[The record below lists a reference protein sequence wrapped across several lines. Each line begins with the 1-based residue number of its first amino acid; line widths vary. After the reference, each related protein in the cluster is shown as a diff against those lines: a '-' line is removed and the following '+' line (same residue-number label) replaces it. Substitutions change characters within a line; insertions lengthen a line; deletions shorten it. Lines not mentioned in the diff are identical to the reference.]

1 MMESEKVKLSAFLV
15 QGLATLSIASI
26 ACLTGITFSWPS
38 YTVELFESN
47 ATVLAYPMSPTEV
60 SIFGSIPNIGAL
72 VATPFCGYAMD
83 KFGRKKS
90 AMLFGL
96 PFVLAWL
103 TISLTTNVPLV
114 IAAVGFAGLGVAGQ
128 AGAAVYVSEIAQ
140 DSIRGGLSSC
150 IVAGLFVGLL
160 TSYTI
165 GGQLSYTGALYA
177 NLTLSILYMIGV
189 SLLKESP
196 SFLVRKG
203 KEEEAKKSLA
213 FYRQVKPDSKE
224 VEEAIRLIKLQ
235 LGPQIDQKL
244 YDQNDGEQKEELLTK
259 PPTQTQH
266 TESPWK
272 FLRNS
277 ESSKRALCAS
287 LTLMISN
294 TLMGA
299 IVLQVYAEPLFS
311 KAVPTMTPNL
321 CSILLAVA
329 FLLSVIS
336 CALIVDR
343 FGRKFLMTTTSIAS
357 GALTSLIGAQLVWDF
372 APHWCTAVFIYS
384 FAYINYLGAAT
395 VPFIF
400 MAEVFLPEVRG
411 LGNSITMASL
421 WTTNFF
427 TLVAFKLLDE
437 MHIGLGPIFFV
448 FSAVCFAT
456 SVYSHL
462 CLPET
467 KGMSADQ
474 IQVLFIKKRRRS
486 VKFPYKMYETEEK
499 RQSYTR
505 ETRVASMTVDDHLS
519 KDTIPRVKSYAF
531 SVELVPLY
539 SGTIDFLMFSQSE
552 GTN

>member
-1 MMESEKVKLSAFLV
+1 MESEKVKLSAFLV

-38 YTVELFESN
+38 YTVDLFASN
-47 ATVLAYPMSPTEV
+47 ETVLSYPMSSMEV

-128 AGAAVYVSEIAQ
+128 AGAAVYVAEIAQ

-165 GGQLSYTGALYA
+165 GGQLTYSGALYA
-177 NLTLSILYMIGV
+177 NLSLSILYMVGV

-196 SFLVRKG
+196 SFLMQKG
-203 KEEEAKKSLA
+203 KEEEAAKSLA

-224 VEEAIRLIKLQ
+224 VGIALRKIKMQ

-244 YDQNDGEQKEELLTK
+244 YAQNDDEPNEGLLTHK
-259 PPTQTQH
+259 PPIQIEQ

-272 FLRNS
+272 FLRKS
-277 ESSKRALCAS
+277 ESSKRALFAS

-311 KAVPTMTPNL
+311 EAVPSMSPNL

-357 GALTSLIGAQLVWDF
+357 GVLTFLIGAQLVWHF
-372 APHWCTAVFIYS
+372 APHWCTALFIYS
-384 FAYINYLGAAT
+384 FSYINYLGAAT

-421 WTTNFF
+421 WTTNFV
-427 TLVAFKLLDE
+427 TLIAFNPLVE
-437 MHIGLGPIFFV
+437 AFGLGPMFFG
-448 FSAVCFAT
+448 FSTVCFGT
-456 SVYSHL
+456 SVYSHF

-474 IQVLFIKKRRRS
+474 IQLLFIKK
-486 VKFPYKMYETEEK
+486 K
-499 RQSYTR
+499 RNSII
-505 ETRVASMTVDDHLS
+505 A
-519 KDTIPRVKSYAF
+519 
-531 SVELVPLY
+531 
-539 SGTIDFLMFSQSE
+539 
-552 GTN
+552 